1 MSTYRERVEAH
12 QFQSWWLGP
21 ADAKKA
27 VWQVVSMESTDDA
40 CRQGFEAALR
50 IGSAIATEA
59 DATEA
64 QLRAALSDKDEVIGA
79 LVAQLHADRHNL
91 QSWHASVAGHL
102 QDRGGLESD
111 LQDIDA
117 ALALAQ
123 QHREPSK

>member
-1 MSTYRERVEAH
+1 MSTYHARIMNIPAKTFAPGEMNEVAYK
-12 QFQSWWLGP
+12 LGHR
-21 ADAKKA
+21 DA
-27 VWQVVSMESTDDA
+27 
-40 CRQGFEAALR
+40 RHAA
-50 IGSAIATEA
+50 AEIATEA

-64 QLRAALSDKDEVIGA
+64 QLRAALAGKDEVIGA

-123 QHREPSK
+123 QHKEPSK